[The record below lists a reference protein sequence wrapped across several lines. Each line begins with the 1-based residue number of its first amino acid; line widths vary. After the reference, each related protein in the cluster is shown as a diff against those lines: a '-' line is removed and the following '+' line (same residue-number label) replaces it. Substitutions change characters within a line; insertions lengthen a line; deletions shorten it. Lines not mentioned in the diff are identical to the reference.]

1 MRTLYLEGTS
11 GISGDMTVAALL
23 DLGGDR
29 EGLLRM
35 LKSMPLQGYHVEI
48 GRTEKC
54 GIAAC
59 DFDVIMDEHPHEH
72 RHLAD
77 IYEIIE
83 RTDTEEEVKAL
94 AKRMFEIVAE
104 AEAKAHDLP
113 VEKVHFHEV
122 GAVDSI
128 VDIMSAAYLI
138 ESLQIDRAVISKL
151 REGTGQVRCQH
162 GILPVPVPAVIN
174 ILKSSGLPV
183 LLTETEGEMITPT
196 GAAIAAALQEYG
208 EKAPNSTRPQGRLVG
223 TGTGAGKKNFPH
235 ANVLRAMLFEESEEA
250 SASVPGGKEISGDVL
265 WMLETNIDDCTGE
278 TLGCVSELLMEAGA
292 RDVTVTPVYMKKNR
306 PAWKL
311 GVLSDEAHRS
321 VLEHLIFL
329 HTTTIGIRRYQVER
343 TVLERQCMTVP
354 TSFGNV
360 QVKKIL
366 RPGGVCVMPE
376 YESIR
381 EICRRTGGGFSGVYE
396 MIKREVSEGARE

>member
-59 DFDVIMDEHPHEH
+59 DFDVILDEHPHEH

-138 ESLQIDRAVISKL
+138 ESLQIDRAVISRL

-183 LLTETEGEMITPT
+183 LLTETEGELITPT

-223 TGTGAGKKNFPH
+223 TGAGAGKKDFPH

-265 WMLETNIDDCTGE
+265 WMLCLLYTSDAAD
-278 TLGCVSELLMEAGA
+278 EL
-292 RDVTVTPVYMKKNR
+292 
-306 PAWKL
+306 
-311 GVLSDEAHRS
+311 
-321 VLEHLIFL
+321 
-329 HTTTIGIRRYQVER
+329 
-343 TVLERQCMTVP
+343 
-354 TSFGNV
+354 
-360 QVKKIL
+360 
-366 RPGGVCVMPE
+366 
-376 YESIR
+376 
-381 EICRRTGGGFSGVYE
+381 
-396 MIKREVSEGARE
+396 